1 MLLWAATTA
10 MAAERSLLPHETS
23 LLERILSFCGL
34 FALIGLCW
42 VFSEQRSR
50 LNWRPVVGGV
60 LCQLA
65 LGLVLLSPAV
75 SQVFY
80 DVVNRGVARLT
91 GFANEGSAF
100 LFRSFVPHAITIG
113 DTSVAQT
120 GVSVPLVNIAFMVL
134 PTIIFYSSLLSV
146 LYHLGVMQA
155 VVQVLARVMVRVL
168 GTSGAESL
176 SAAGNIFVG
185 QTEAPLLVRPYV
197 GRMTRS
203 ELMAVMTGG
212 FATVAGGVMAVYV
225 NALQGIPN
233 IAGHL
238 VMASILSAPAS
249 LAIAKTLVPEVD
261 QPVTAG
267 KVSLPVERTATN
279 VLEAA
284 ANGARDGME
293 LMLNVGAMLLAIV
306 ALTAMADWIVSF
318 VPLGRCSGAWSV
330 GYACAEGAREDLA
343 LQHLLG
349 WTFAPL
355 ALLMGVPWSEVTVVG
370 SLLGE
375 KIVKT
380 ELVAYFSL
388 DALTAP
394 GQPAV
399 LSERG
404 SIIASYALCGFA
416 NFASIGI
423 QLGGIGGMAKN
434 QMPVLSALGLKAMLA
449 GTLAACMTGCIAGML
464 L

>member
-1 MLLWAATTA
+1 MFLWAATTA
-10 MAAERSLLPHETS
+10 LAAERSLLPHDTTWV
-23 LLERILSFCGL
+23 ERLISFLGL
-34 FALIGLCW
+34 WVLIGLCW
-42 VFSEQRSR
+42 AFSEQRSR
-50 LNWRPVVGGV
+50 FDWRPVLGGV

-65 LGLVLLSPAV
+65 LGLVLLSPTV

-80 DVVNRGVARLT
+80 DVVNQGVERLT
-91 GFANEGSAF
+91 GFANQGSEF
-100 LFRSFVPHAITIG
+100 LFRSFQTHSIIVEGAP
-113 DTSVAQT
+113 VVQT
-120 GVSVPLVNIAFMVL
+120 GISAPLVNIAFMVL

-249 LAIAKTLVPEVD
+249 LAIAKALVPEVD
-261 QPVTAG
+261 QPVTSG
-267 KVSLPVERTATN
+267 QVTLPVERTATN

-284 ANGARDGME
+284 ANGARDGLD
-293 LMLNVGAMLLAIV
+293 LMLNVGAMLLAVV
-306 ALTAMADWIVSF
+306 ALTAMADWVVSF
-318 VPLGRCSGAWSV
+318 APLGRCAGDWTV
-330 GYACAEGAREDLA
+330 GYACAEGARESLA
-343 LQHLLG
+343 LQHMLG
-349 WTFAPL
+349 WLFAPL
-355 ALLMGVPWSEVTVVG
+355 AFLMGVPWSEVTVVG

-388 DALTAP
+388 NAMTQAGAAP
-394 GQPAV
+394 V

-404 SIIASYALCGFA
+404 AVIASYALCGFA

-423 QLGGIGGMAKN
+423 QLGGIGGMARN
-434 QMPVLSALGLKAMLA
+434 QMPVLSALGLKAMFA
-449 GTLAACMTGCIAGML
+449 GTLAACMTGCIAGL
-464 L
+464 LL